1 MSLKNFVREIKQMK
15 EGMGNTSKRGEGRAG
30 HSRVASQTMWP
41 NVWHWPNQYQE
52 EIEQTGRWAHLPS
65 ELLLDIVQRVEN
77 SEVAW
82 PERRNVVAC
91 AAVCRSWR
99 CATKEAVKTLQQ
111 CAQFTFPVSLKQVD
125 LSLKKKKKIACTHT
139 KAGKK

>member
-1 MSLKNFVREIKQMK
+1 MSLKNFVRELKEMK

-30 HSRVASQTMWP
+30 HNRVTSQTMWP
-41 NVWHWPNQYQE
+41 NVCHRPNQYQE

-65 ELLLDIVQRVEN
+65 ELLLDIVQRVED
-77 SEVAW
+77 SEVTW

-99 CATKEAVKTLQQ
+99 CATKEAVKTLQR
-111 CAQFTFPVSLKQVD
+111 CARFTFPVSLKQVD
-125 LSLKKKKKIACTHT
+125 ISLSFKMHTHI
-139 KAGKK
+139 KAGKQKT